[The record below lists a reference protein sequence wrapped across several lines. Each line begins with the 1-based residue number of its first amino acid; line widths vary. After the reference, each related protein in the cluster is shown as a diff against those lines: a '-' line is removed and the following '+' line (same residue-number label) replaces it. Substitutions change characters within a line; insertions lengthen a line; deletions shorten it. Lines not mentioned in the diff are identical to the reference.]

1 MRKNP
6 TAKDCSELIVEAIQ
20 KEPYFTKEVLVPKI
34 KSLIT
39 AFRLRLSTS
48 NYEKILNPTETA
60 KLIRA
65 NELHNLE
72 KDFWK
77 TELKEIVGQDNMEKY
92 YLKLDE
98 KRLLWN

>member
-1 MRKNP
+1 MS
-6 TAKDCSELIVEAIQ
+6 KDTNTKDLSEIIVKAIQ
-20 KEPYFTKEVLVPKI
+20 EEPYFTKEVLVPKI

-48 NYEKILNPTETA
+48 NYAKILNPTETA

>member
-1 MRKNP
+1 MS
-6 TAKDCSELIVEAIQ
+6 KDTNTKDLSEIIVKAIQ
-20 KEPYFTKEVLVPKI
+20 EEPYFTKEVLVPKI

>member
-1 MRKNP
+1 MS
-6 TAKDCSELIVEAIQ
+6 KDTNTKDLSEIIVKAIQ
-20 KEPYFTKEVLVPKI
+20 EEPYFTKEVLVPKI
-34 KSLIT
+34 KALIT

-77 TELKEIVGQDNMEKY
+77 TELKEIVGQDNMQKY

-98 KRLLWN
+98 KRLLLD